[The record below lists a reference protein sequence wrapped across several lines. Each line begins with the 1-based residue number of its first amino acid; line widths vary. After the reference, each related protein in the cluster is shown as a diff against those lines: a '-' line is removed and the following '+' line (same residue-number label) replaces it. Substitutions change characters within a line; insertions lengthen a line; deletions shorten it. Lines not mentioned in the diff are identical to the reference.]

1 MIISKY
7 YAALTLTLL
16 VLGYLAFLAIRKL
29 IKRHKIR
36 KRLLEDGETDINE
49 TAKNIAQSISK
60 ARGLYRSLIVTVHP
74 DRFEE
79 RFREEANELAAR
91 ITKSKRNYS
100 VLMGIK
106 EEVDVFIAKS
116 RVENQGDLYKS

>member
-16 VLGYLAFLAIRKL
+16 VLGFLAFLAIRKI

-36 KRLLEDGETDINE
+36 KRLLENGEENINE

-60 ARGLYRSLIVTVHP
+60 ARGLYKTLIVTIHP

-79 RFREEANELAAR
+79 RYREEANELAAR
-91 ITKSKRNYS
+91 ITRSKRNYS
-100 VLMGIK
+100 ALMGIK

-116 RVENQGDLYKS
+116 RGEEKRD

>member
-1 MIISKY
+1 MIITKY
-7 YAALTLTLL
+7 YAVQTLTI
-16 VLGYLAFLAIRKL
+16 LALSILTYAAIRKI

-60 ARGLYRSLIVTVHP
+60 ARGLYKSLIVTVHP

-79 RFREEANELAAR
+79 KYREEANELAAR
-91 ITKSKRNYS
+91 ITRSKRNYS
-100 VLMGIK
+100 ALIGIK
-106 EEVDVFIAKS
+106 EEVDMFIAKS
-116 RVENQGDLYKS
+116 KSDK

>member
-7 YAALTLTLL
+7 YAVQAITILA
-16 VLGYLAFLAIRKL
+16 VSILAFFVIRRT

-36 KRLLEDGETDINE
+36 KKLLEDGETDINE

-60 ARGLYRSLIVTVHP
+60 ARGLYKTLIVTIHP

-79 RFREEANELAAR
+79 RYREEANELAAR

-106 EEVDVFIAKS
+106 EEVDAFIAKS
-116 RVENQGDLYKS
+116 KGENQGD

>member
-16 VLGYLAFLAIRKL
+16 ALGFLTFLAIRKI

-60 ARGLYRSLIVTVHP
+60 ARGLYKTLIVTVHP

-79 RFREEANELAAR
+79 RYREEANELAAR
-91 ITKSKRNYS
+91 ITRSKRNYLA
-100 VLMGIK
+100 LMGIK
-106 EEVDVFIAKS
+106 KEVDVFIAKS
-116 RVENQGDLYKS
+116 RGEEKGD

>member
-7 YAALTLTLL
+7 YAALTLALL
-16 VLGYLAFLAIRKL
+16 VVAFLAFLAIKTI

-36 KRLLEDGETDINE
+36 KKLMEDGETDINE

-60 ARGLYRSLIVTVHP
+60 ARGLYKTLIDTVHP
-74 DRFEE
+74 DRIEE
-79 RFREEANELAAR
+79 KYREEANELAAR
-91 ITKSKRNYS
+91 INNSKRNYS
-100 VLMGIK
+100 ALMGIK

-116 RVENQGDLYKS
+116 KSDK

>member
-16 VLGYLAFLAIRKL
+16 VLGFLAFLAIRKI

-60 ARGLYRSLIVTVHP
+60 ARGLYKTLIVTVHP

-79 RFREEANELAAR
+79 RYREEANELAAR
-91 ITKSKRNYS
+91 ITRSKRNY
-100 VLMGIK
+100 LALIGIK
-106 EEVDVFIAKS
+106 KEVDVFIAKS
-116 RVENQGDLYKS
+116 RGEEKGD

>member
-16 VLGYLAFLAIRKL
+16 VLGFIAFLAIRKI

-60 ARGLYRSLIVTVHP
+60 ARGLYKTLIVTIHP

-79 RFREEANELAAR
+79 RYREEANELAAR
-91 ITKSKRNYS
+91 ITRSKRNYS
-100 VLMGIK
+100 ALMGIK

-116 RVENQGDLYKS
+116 RGEEKSD

>member
-7 YAALTLTLL
+7 NAALTLTLL
-16 VLGYLAFLAIRKL
+16 VLGFLAFLAIRKK

-60 ARGLYRSLIVTVHP
+60 ARGLYKTLIITVHP

-79 RFREEANELAAR
+79 RYREEANELAAR
-91 ITKSKRNYS
+91 ITRSKRNYS
-100 VLMGIK
+100 ALMGIK

-116 RVENQGDLYKS
+116 RGEEKRD

>member
-7 YAALTLTLL
+7 YTVLTIAILAAGTLDFF
-16 VLGYLAFLAIRKL
+16 VIRRI

-60 ARGLYRSLIVTVHP
+60 ARGLYKTLIVTVHP

-79 RFREEANELAAR
+79 RYREEANELASR
-91 ITKSKRNYS
+91 ITRSKRNYS
-100 VLMGIK
+100 ALMGIK

-116 RVENQGDLYKS
+116 KSDK

>member
-7 YAALTLTLL
+7 YAALTVTLL
-16 VLGYLAFLAIRKL
+16 ALGFLAFLAIRKI

-36 KRLLEDGETDINE
+36 KKLLEDGETDINE

-60 ARGLYRSLIVTVHP
+60 ARSLYKSLIITVHP

-79 RFREEANELAAR
+79 RYREEANELASR
-91 ITKSKRNYS
+91 ITRSKRNYS
-100 VLMGIK
+100 ALMGFK
-106 EEVDVFIAKS
+106 EEVEALIAKS
-116 RVENQGDLYKS
+116 GCENFDE